1 MLRQT
6 IDRHLELTLERL
18 PTAFSRLAFL
28 SSVRDPSTGRYLHE
42 GWFSL
47 ASPEEIHEVMRKT
60 HLRIFGEVLSRSL
73 NETCSELGEYLR
85 SITEEG
91 SRTRTVRVWLELE
104 SYREMIPVGSS
115 FLERELFFSQIRAAL
130 RLLALAPEIPSP
142 AEQSAWQSQQL
153 DPQSQRHR
161 DN

>member
-6 IDRHLELTLERL
+6 IDQHLEQILERL

-28 SSVRDPSTGRYLHE
+28 ASVRDTSSGRYLHE

-60 HLRIFGEVLSRSL
+60 HVGIFGEVLSRSL
-73 NETCSELGEYLR
+73 DETCGELGEYLR
-85 SITEEG
+85 SIAEDG
-91 SRTRTVRVWLELE
+91 GRTRTARVWLDLE
-104 SYREMIPVGSS
+104 SYREMIPQGCS
-115 FLERELFFSQIRAAL
+115 FLERELFFSQVRAAL
-130 RLLALAPEIPSP
+130 RLLTLAPDRPPRRERF
-142 AEQSAWQSQQL
+142 AWRSRRL
-153 DPQSQRHR
+153 DLRFPRHR